1 MSKHS
6 SDGCTTWA
14 IQCKGRWEK
23 SYFKSYT
30 SPGYF
35 RNKNNILYLD
45 EDLYSN
51 EEDEDDEE
59 YVPKSKRSK
68 KINLLKKENGKTK
81 TLRDIKGICIFRS
94 YLDTGSHF

>member
-1 MSKHS
+1 MDAPLEPFNVKAH
-6 SDGCTTWA
+6 G
-14 IQCKGRWEK
+14 KK
-23 SYFKSYT
+23 VT
-30 SPGYF
+30 SNLVTPGYF
-35 RNKNNILYLD
+35 RNKNNISYLD